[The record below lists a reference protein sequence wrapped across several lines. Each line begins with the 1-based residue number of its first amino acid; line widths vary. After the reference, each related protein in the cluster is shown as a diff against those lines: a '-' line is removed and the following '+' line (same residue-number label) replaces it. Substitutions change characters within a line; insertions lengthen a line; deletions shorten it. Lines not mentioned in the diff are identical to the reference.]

1 MTSIPSN
8 KPYRV
13 GRSRTGLGLFA
24 TKPIKKGTKII
35 RYFGPLLDSKKKEE
49 DAIENKYLFE
59 LTNRWTI
66 DGSVRKNVAR
76 YINHACRPNAE
87 SDVKPR
93 KRKVFIRAIKNIE
106 PGEEINYDYGTDYF
120 KAYLKPIGCKCAA
133 CEKKRKKQRAEAR
146 AEKARLKAKAER
158 KALKKA
164 EKLAKA
170 EAELKEKLKAKAER
184 KSKKRAQWPFAE
196 WQVTERQASERHRRR
211 QGCRQETGGAE
222 TTGLCARAGPSG
234 LGLIHR
240 VSSTG
245 LARRLRQQQI
255 AEVDRRALNDRT
267 GLVDHDTKAP
277 VCGEEGQAMPAGI
290 GVDPALGKARDPAR
304 AHLFLQ
310 QGRRQAE
317 AFGDDGGVD
326 LNGAIFELDR
336 FHALHLMLR
345 CGGHA
350 CAGLGLAVA
359 G

>member
-1 MTSIPSN
+1 MPSIPSN

-35 RYFGPLLDSKKKEE
+35 RYFGPLLDSKKKKD

-59 LTNRWTI
+59 LNNRWTI

-76 YINHACRPNAE
+76 YINHACKPNAE

-164 EKLAKA
+164 ERLAKEKA
-170 EAELKEKLKAKAER
+170 KLKEKAER
-184 KSKKRAQWPFAE
+184 KA
-196 WQVTERQASERHRRR
+196 TETLKLKGHS
-211 QGCRQETGGAE
+211 
-222 TTGLCARAGPSG
+222 
-234 LGLIHR
+234 
-240 VSSTG
+240 
-245 LARRLRQQQI
+245 
-255 AEVDRRALNDRT
+255 
-267 GLVDHDTKAP
+267 
-277 VCGEEGQAMPAGI
+277 
-290 GVDPALGKARDPAR
+290 
-304 AHLFLQ
+304 
-310 QGRRQAE
+310 
-317 AFGDDGGVD
+317 
-326 LNGAIFELDR
+326 LNGKSLNGKSLNGR
-336 FHALHLMLR
+336 SLNGKRLNGNSR
-345 CGGHA
+345 VRV
-350 CAGLGLAVA
+350 AGKKPVGRKQPVSAPASVLEAQPAAVA
-359 G
+359 LEAQPTAI

>member
-1 MTSIPSN
+1 MPSIPSN

-35 RYFGPLLDSKKKEE
+35 RYFGPLLDSKKKKD

-59 LTNRWTI
+59 LNNRWTI

-76 YINHACRPNAE
+76 YINHACKPNAE

-164 EKLAKA
+164 EKLAREKA
-170 EAELKEKLKAKAER
+170 KLKEKAER
-184 KSKKRAQWPFAE
+184 KAK
-196 WQVTERQASERHRRR
+196 
-211 QGCRQETGGAE
+211 ETLKLKGH
-222 TTGLCARAGPSG
+222 S
-234 LGLIHR
+234 
-240 VSSTG
+240 
-245 LARRLRQQQI
+245 
-255 AEVDRRALNDRT
+255 
-267 GLVDHDTKAP
+267 
-277 VCGEEGQAMPAGI
+277 
-290 GVDPALGKARDPAR
+290 
-304 AHLFLQ
+304 
-310 QGRRQAE
+310 
-317 AFGDDGGVD
+317 
-326 LNGAIFELDR
+326 LNGKSLNGR
-336 FHALHLMLR
+336 SLNGKRLNGNSR
-345 CGGHA
+345 VR
-350 CAGLGLAVA
+350 VA
-359 G
+359 GKKSVGRKQPVSAPASVLEAQPAAIALEAQPTVI

>member
-1 MTSIPSN
+1 MPSIPSN

-35 RYFGPLLDSKKKEE
+35 RYFGPLLDSKKKKD

-59 LTNRWTI
+59 LNNRWTI

-76 YINHACRPNAE
+76 YINHACKPNAE

-164 EKLAKA
+164 EKLAKEKA
-170 EAELKEKLKAKAER
+170 KLKEKAER
-184 KSKKRAQWPFAE
+184 KAK
-196 WQVTERQASERHRRR
+196 
-211 QGCRQETGGAE
+211 ETLKLKGH
-222 TTGLCARAGPSG
+222 S
-234 LGLIHR
+234 
-240 VSSTG
+240 
-245 LARRLRQQQI
+245 
-255 AEVDRRALNDRT
+255 
-267 GLVDHDTKAP
+267 
-277 VCGEEGQAMPAGI
+277 
-290 GVDPALGKARDPAR
+290 
-304 AHLFLQ
+304 
-310 QGRRQAE
+310 
-317 AFGDDGGVD
+317 
-326 LNGAIFELDR
+326 LNGKSLNGR
-336 FHALHLMLR
+336 SLNGKRLNGNSR
-345 CGGHA
+345 VR
-350 CAGLGLAVA
+350 VA
-359 G
+359 GKKSVGRKQPVSAPASVLEAQPAAIALEAQPTAI